1 MVPLWHC
8 SSVSY
13 FMPQQDVEALA
24 RDFLKLEARKSE
36 LEETS
41 QKSRNSSEET
51 FNGWFMKSVCKGLQ
65 RNCCTLLCCRN
76 NDGGLSKRCRIATR
90 WWAQQPSSIAIVSP
104 MHMCWQQCNLA
115 VFACQNAM
123 KSSEKAM
130 IAVHIGWNI
139 SEIWIKKETDSDQ
152 NVKLG
157 QTFSMFSY
165 IRKSG

>member
-1 MVPLWHC
+1 
-8 SSVSY
+8 
-13 FMPQQDVEALA
+13 
-24 RDFLKLEARKSE
+24 
-36 LEETS
+36 
-41 QKSRNSSEET
+41 
-51 FNGWFMKSVCKGLQ
+51 MKIVCKGLQ

-104 MHMCWQQCNLA
+104 MHLCWQQCNLA

-123 KSSEKAM
+123 KSSEKAI

-139 SEIWIKKETDSDQ
+139 SEIWIKKDTDSDQ

-157 QTFSMFSY
+157 QTFSMFFY
-165 IRKSG
+165 IFRSFSGHGQLAVFWRFKSSVASPPSASWIGACGRRSWQNGTPHDSLKVLVACYIGTR